1 MTTVE
6 TLVYSGRSNPTF
18 DLDAAAEAEFANL
31 VQQRMAGPAAAQ
43 RPATG
48 LGYRGFAVTPPP
60 ALGLPPLLTVGQ
72 GLVVGETDGV
82 TTAWMDTDSKCEEWL
97 KQRASGA
104 GQEQLVEPDRGD
116 PVPPGVVRPQGRR
129 LSLPEELLAAAL
141 DFARHILAEFEAA
154 ALVDVPSFAVA
165 AGVPGYVDNGTV
177 SAQLDTA
184 RTRLGL
190 VAPSMAAGDFSG
202 AARHIAV
209 QLSAV
214 DAAALKVGG
223 LQLRDLVV
231 KCVDW
236 AGIHPLGLAQQLG
249 LPGGKPDR
257 LRIESGAVVFAMD
270 AGAAALAP
278 APTLFGFDS
287 ATLEARL
294 RADASQPAFSIG
306 LSVKEAAVGIGA
318 GPLAGLLGGFSGSV
332 RADLALGVDSTHG
345 LTLSGGATKKL
356 VLPAHT
362 GGGPL
367 DIREIALEIP
377 VDRSDTI
384 QIGGAV
390 AVKLGPMD
398 ATVEGAGLTL
408 RIDPNAAASGESPL
422 VVGLKA
428 PTGIGLSLDT
438 GIVRGGGFLDE
449 RSGGFGGALQLRVGP
464 VEVDAFGLL
473 TLKPA
478 FALVVVMSVRFE
490 PAIDLS
496 FGFTLNAVGGVV
508 GLEHRLDGDALAA
521 QVATG
526 ALEHILFP
534 PDAAAAAP
542 SILHTLEQVFPVS
555 RDSVVGPML
564 EVGWGRPVSF
574 ITGQIGVILS
584 LPDPK
589 IAIIGRG
596 RVALPAPQL
605 PIVDLRATVVGE
617 VDSERFYMRVSLV
630 GSRIAAYPVYGD
642 LGMVMRWSGGAE
654 LALSAGGF
662 HPRYSPPRELCDMRR
677 LGMDMSPPAIL
688 RLRSESYFALTSNTV
703 QLGARVDLS
712 ADLEVASIDGHFQ
725 FDGLVVYAPHF
736 RFLADLGI
744 GISVRAYGEQVGGIS
759 VQLHL
764 EGPAP
769 WRAEGHAEVDILF
782 WTVPVDVGPFTWG
795 DDTNP
800 PPEPADPRQLV
811 YLALHHNPGAWQT
824 LVPPGADRVVHLK
837 AAAPSDVDNVV
848 HPMGLFEVRQRA
860 VPLETVLARVGP
872 NPVPDG
878 QRRVHLGLP
887 VVGAATASAVSEVT
901 DLFAAGNF
909 IDLSDDEKISRPGFE
924 PMPAGARI
932 RPPGESVDAAA
943 TRHAEIRYKTFVCD
957 DDWMIGIHGAAIRD
971 QFFGTSIRT
980 ALASGAAGASALRA
994 LRRYAT
1000 TPDPIELADA
1010 GKVIQVSKSTVTM
1023 VPGTVI
1029 ETYTHA
1035 AEHALD
1041 ADVQLARVGVVA

>member
-1 MTTVE
+1 M
-6 TLVYSGRSNPTF
+6 
-18 DLDAAAEAEFANL
+18 
-31 VQQRMAGPAAAQ
+31 PAAPARSHSSTRIEATPF
-43 RPATG
+43 RPTSSA
-48 LGYRGFAVTPPP
+48 R
-60 ALGLPPLLTVGQ
+60 
-72 GLVVGETDGV
+72 
-82 TTAWMDTDSKCEEWL
+82 K
-97 KQRASGA
+97 
-104 GQEQLVEPDRGD
+104 
-116 PVPPGVVRPQGRR
+116 GRR

-141 DFARHILAEFEAA
+141 DFARRILAELEAA
-154 ALVDVPSFAVA
+154 TLADVASFAVA
-165 AGVPGYVDNGTV
+165 AGVPGYVDDGTV

-190 VAPSMAAGDFSG
+190 VAPSMAAGDFAG
-202 AARHIAV
+202 AARHVAV
-209 QLSAV
+209 LLSAV
-214 DAAALKVGG
+214 DAAAVKVDG

-231 KCVDW
+231 KGVDW

-249 LPGGKPDR
+249 LPAGKPDR
-257 LRIESGAVVFAMD
+257 LRIESGAVVFALD
-270 AGAAALAP
+270 SGAVALAP
-278 APTLFGFDS
+278 APALFGFDS

-306 LSVKEAAVGIGA
+306 LSVKEAAVGVGG

-345 LTLSGGATKKL
+345 LTLSGGASKKL
-356 VLPAHT
+356 VLPARS

-367 DIREIALEIP
+367 DVREIALEIP
-377 VDRSDTI
+377 ADRSDTI
-384 QIGGAV
+384 QIGAAV
-390 AVKLGPMD
+390 AVKLGPVD

-408 RIDPNAAASGESPL
+408 RIDPNAAASGRSPL

-449 RSGGFGGALQLRVGP
+449 RSGGYGGALQLRVGP

-508 GLEHRLDGDALAA
+508 GIEHRLDGDALAA
-521 QVATG
+521 QVSTG

-542 SILHTLEQVFPVS
+542 SILDTLEQVFPVS
-555 RDSVVGPML
+555 HGAFVIGPML
-564 EVGWGRPVSF
+564 EIGWGRPVSF
-574 ITGQIGVILS
+574 VTAQIGVILS

-596 RVALPAPQL
+596 RIALPAPQL

-642 LGMVMRWSGGAE
+642 LGMVLRWSGGAE
-654 LALSAGGF
+654 FAVSAGGF
-662 HPRYSPPRELCDMRR
+662 HPRYSPPRELCDMQR

-688 RLRSESYFALTSNTV
+688 RMRSESYFALTSNSV

-725 FDGLVVYAPHF
+725 FDALVVYAPHF

-744 GISVRAYGEQVGGIS
+744 GISVRAFGEQVAGVS

-769 WRAEGHAEVDILF
+769 WRAEGHAEVDILC

-800 PPEPADPRQLV
+800 PPEAVDPRQLV
-811 YLALHHNPGAWQT
+811 YLALHHNPGAWQA
-824 LVPPGADRVVHLK
+824 LVPPGADRVVRLK
-837 AAAPSDVDNVV
+837 AAAPSDVDIVV

-872 NPVPDG
+872 SPVPDG
-878 QRRVHLGLP
+878 ERRVHLGLP
-887 VVGAATASAVSEVT
+887 VVGTATASAVSEVT
-901 DLFAAGNF
+901 DLFAAANF
-909 IDLSDDEKISRPGFE
+909 LDLTDDEKVTRPGFE

-932 RPPGESVDAAA
+932 RPTGEAVDAAA
-943 TRHAEIRYKTFVCD
+943 ARHAELRYETFVCD
-957 DDWMIGIHGAAIRD
+957 DDSMMGFRSSAIRD
-971 QFFGTSIRT
+971 QFFGKSIRT
-980 ALASGAAGASALRA
+980 SLASGAAGASGLRA
-994 LRRYAT
+994 SRRYAT
-1000 TPDPIELADA
+1000 APDPIELADA
-1010 GKVIQVSKSTVTM
+1010 GKVAVVSKSTVEI

-1035 AEHALD
+1035 AEHARD
-1041 ADVQLARVGVVA
+1041 ADVQLARVGVAG